1 MGTPSDATECA
12 AGLTRRSFTLG
23 VGTLLL
29 LGVPAP
35 ADASTLVEDWR
46 GQPVGSRGIPAGWEP
61 YRTPGGR
68 PAYDFSVVEADGRR
82 ALRMGSRGD
91 RSTIARPVQVD
102 LAATPLLEWSWKV
115 TRLPERADVRYGAAS
130 DAAAQLLVVW
140 PRPPELIRSR
150 IIAYTWD
157 TMAPVQAIVP
167 SPKARTVTFVVMRS
181 GSAGLGRWLTERRN
195 VFADHRRIYGEDPVP
210 LGAIALSIDTN
221 DTRSPAEAAIGP
233 IAFRSM

>member
-1 MGTPSDATECA
+1 M
-12 AGLTRRSFTLG
+12 
-23 VGTLLL
+23 LLL
-29 LGVPAP
+29 LGVPPA
-35 ADASTLVEDWR
+35 ADADTPVEDWR
-46 GQPVGSRGIPAGWEP
+46 GQPVGARGIPAGWEA

-82 ALRMGSRGD
+82 ALRMGSHGD
-91 RSTIARPVQVD
+91 RSTIARALRVD
-102 LAATPLLEWSWKV
+102 LAATPVLEWSWKV
-115 TRLPERADVRYGAAS
+115 TRLPARADVRHGATS

-157 TMAPVQAIVP
+157 TTAPAQSIVP

-181 GSAGLGRWLTERRN
+181 GPAGLGRWLTERRD
-195 VFADHRRIYGEDPVP
+195 VLADHRRIYGEDPDPV
-210 LGAIALSIDTN
+210 GAIALSIDTN

-233 IAFRSM
+233 IAFRPAGSPTRPSSRPAGGRSSSRPE